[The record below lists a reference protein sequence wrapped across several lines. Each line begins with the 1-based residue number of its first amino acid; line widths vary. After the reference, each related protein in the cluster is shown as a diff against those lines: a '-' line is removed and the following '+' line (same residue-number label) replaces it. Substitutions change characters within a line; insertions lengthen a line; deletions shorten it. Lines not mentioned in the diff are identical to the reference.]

1 MSIVKILAVLL
12 WIYILSALKR
22 GKLGF
27 WYFITGSVGMFV
39 FYMILLQ
46 PLLTIPLQKAVAAVA
61 GILGSA
67 SGMFESYFQQGI
79 LFVPYDTGAISLYID
94 YECSGIIEIGAYL
107 SLLVFFQ
114 VYSKQEKLVLSI
126 IGSLGIFCAN
136 VLRIF
141 IIGSLIHIWG
151 SSIYFAAHT
160 IIGRMVFYGFTIVLY
175 FYVFTRG
182 QIKRQRIGKFNYDIT
197 D

>member
-1 MSIVKILAVLL
+1 MNVVKILAVLL
-12 WIYILSALKR
+12 WIYILSVLKR
-22 GKLGF
+22 GKLDF

-39 FYMILLQ
+39 FYMLLLQ
-46 PLLTIPLQKAVAAVA
+46 PFLTIPLQKAVAAVA
-61 GILGSA
+61 GVLGNA
-67 SGMFESYFQQGI
+67 SGMYESYFQHGI
-79 LFVPYDTGAISLYID
+79 LFVPCDTGAISLYID
-94 YECSGIIEIGAYL
+94 YECSGIIEIGAFL
-107 SLLVFFQ
+107 SLLVFFS
-114 VYSKQEKLVLSI
+114 VYTKQEKLVISI
-126 IGSLGIFCAN
+126 LGSLGIFCAN

-151 SSIYFAAHT
+151 SSVYFVAHT
-160 IIGRMVFYGFTIVLY
+160 IIGRIVFYGFTIVLY